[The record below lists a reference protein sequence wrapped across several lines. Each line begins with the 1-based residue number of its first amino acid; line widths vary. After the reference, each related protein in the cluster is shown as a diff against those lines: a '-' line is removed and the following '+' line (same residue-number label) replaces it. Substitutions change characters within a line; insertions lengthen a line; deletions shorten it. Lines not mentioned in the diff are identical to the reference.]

1 MAVPKTLTLPAI
13 PIRDMVL
20 FPGARVPF
28 VVGRSASV
36 RTLELAIKAGD
47 HLLMLTQKDAKVEAP
62 GQDDLYPI
70 GTLALVESVLALP
83 KDYYKV
89 GVKGIAR
96 VSLRRYD
103 DSGEIIQAEAYLLA
117 EPTQP
122 PAESLQP
129 FHQAVEAF
137 LGRNSDASRLLSM
150 DQIRELPLGKAID
163 TVAGLL
169 PAEVKQKQEILDQ
182 LEIGPRLEAMM
193 RLLELDAARSE
204 VDRTLDEKTR
214 QRLDQDH
221 KQYVLNEKMRVIQ
234 QELGKKEEKDEF
246 ARLKDQIEAA
256 GMSAEA
262 RAKALEE
269 LERLEAMPPQSAEA
283 TVSRTY
289 LDWLLALPWT
299 TMADERL
306 DLMEAERV
314 LDEDHSGLD
323 RIKARILEHLAVMAR
338 LQKVSDMNEGGPP
351 GRAASSASPLVLPH
365 AEAGQSPSAAS
376 TKVSEG
382 ENRPP
387 LRGPILCLVGPPGV
401 GKTSLARS
409 IARAL
414 NRPFVR
420 LSLGGVRDEAE
431 IRGHRR
437 TYIGS
442 MPGRIISLMKKAKV
456 RNPLMLLDEIDKMAS
471 DFRGDPSS
479 ALLEVLDPEQN
490 ANFQDHYLDVGFD
503 LSQVLFLATANIR
516 HQIPEP
522 LEDRLEV
529 LELSGYTTK
538 EKLAIAEQ
546 HLLPR
551 ALEGHGM
558 KDLGVHFEPAALEK
572 LVQDYT
578 REAGVR
584 QLEREIAN
592 ILRKLARHTLQPE
605 KGEAFDSVITAERV
619 PKLLGPEKFLETRA
633 EDTAPPGLVNGL
645 AWTPTGGDLLTIE
658 AAVLPGKGVLKLTGK
673 LGEVMQESANLALSY
688 VRARAERLGLK
699 RDFLDTVDLHVH
711 VPEGAIPKDGPSA
724 GITLATALISVL
736 TGIPARADLAMTGEL
751 TLRGRVL
758 PIGGLKEKLLA
769 AHRQGRKAVLI
780 PSENARHLEEIP
792 AEVREQLSIHL
803 VSHMDEVIQLALTR
817 MPQPLG
823 AESAGPGRENPAT
836 AQ

>member
-122 PAESLQP
+122 PTESLQP

-262 RAKALEE
+262 KAKALEE

-323 RIKARILEHLAVMAR
+323 KIKARILEHLAVMAR
-338 LQKVSDMNEGGPP
+338 LQGQHDPGEAQKLEEPGGPT
-351 GRAASSASPLVLPH
+351 RTA
-365 AEAGQSPSAAS
+365 
-376 TKVSEG
+376 
-382 ENRPP
+382 

-592 ILRKLARHTLQPE
+592 ILRKLARHTLQPHLSDSA
-605 KGEAFDSVITAERV
+605 GEAFDPLITAERV

-658 AAVLPGKGVLKLTGK
+658 AAVLPGKGILKLTGK

-699 RDFLDTVDLHVH
+699 RDFLDSVDLHVH

-736 TGIPARADLAMTGEL
+736 TGIPARGDLAMTGEL

-823 AESAGPGRENPAT
+823 SESAGPGRENPAT

>member
-1 MAVPKTLTLPAI
+1 MALPKTVTLPAI

-28 VVGRSASV
+28 VVGRAASV
-36 RTLELAIKAGD
+36 KTLELAIKAGD
-47 HLLMLTQKDAKVEAP
+47 HLLMLTQRDPKVETPALA
-62 GQDDLYPI
+62 DLYPV
-70 GTLALVESVLALP
+70 GTLALVESVIALP
-83 KDYYKV
+83 KDFYKV
-89 GVKGIAR
+89 GVKGVAR
-96 VSLRRYD
+96 VALKDYD
-103 DSGEIIQAEAYLLA
+103 DSGEVIQAEATLLA
-117 EPTQP
+117 EPGAS
-122 PAESLQP
+122 PAVSLAP

-137 LGRNSDASRLLSM
+137 LARNPDASRLLSL
-150 DQIRELPLGKAID
+150 DQIRELPLGKAVD
-163 TVAGLL
+163 TVAGLV
-169 PAEVKQKQEILDQ
+169 PADPRQKQAILEC
-182 LEIGPRLEAMM
+182 LEVEPRLEALLK
-193 RLLELDAARSE
+193 LLELDATRSE

-246 ARLKDQIEAA
+246 ARLRDQIGAA
-256 GMSAEA
+256 GMSDEA

-269 LERLEAMPPQSAEA
+269 LDRLEAMPPQSAEA

-289 LDWLLALPWT
+289 LDWLLALPWKA
-299 TMADERL
+299 MAEEHI
-306 DLMEAERV
+306 DLAEAERI
-314 LDEDHSGLD
+314 LDEDHSGLEKV
-323 RIKARILEHLAVMAR
+323 KARILEHLAVMAR
-338 LQKVSDMNEGGPP
+338 LRGQEAPAGGAPEGN
-351 GRAASSASPLVLPH
+351 RA
-365 AEAGQSPSAAS
+365 
-376 TKVSEG
+376 
-382 ENRPP
+382 P

-414 NRPFVR
+414 GRPFVR

-490 ANFQDHYLDVGFD
+490 AGFQDHYLDVGFD
-503 LSQVLFLATANIR
+503 LSQVLFLATANVR

-529 LELSGYTTK
+529 LELSGYTTR
-538 EKLAIAEQ
+538 EKLAIAER
-546 HLLPR
+546 HLVPR

-558 KDLGVHFEPAALEK
+558 QDLGVRFEEGALEK
-572 LVQDYT
+572 VIQAYT

-592 ILRKLARHTLQPE
+592 LLRKLARHTLQPHLSDA
-605 KGEAFDSVITAERV
+605 GTEAFDPVLTADRV
-619 PKLLGPEKFLETRA
+619 PRLLGPEKVLETRA
-633 EDTAPPGLVNGL
+633 EDTAPPGVVNGL

-658 AAVLPGKGVLKLTGK
+658 AAVLPGKGSLKLTGK
-673 LGEVMQESANLALSY
+673 LGEVMQESANLALSF

-699 RDFLDTVDLHVH
+699 PDFLDRVDLHVH

-736 TGIPARADLAMTGEL
+736 TGIPARADVAMTGEL

-769 AHRQGRKAVLI
+769 AHRQGRTAVLI
-780 PSENARHLEEIP
+780 PSENARHLEEVP

-803 VSHMDEVIQLALTR
+803 VAHMDEVIQLALTR
-817 MPQPLG
+817 SPEPLQADGIAPGPQAP
-823 AESAGPGRENPAT
+823 GPE
-836 AQ
+836 AQPQ

>member
-47 HLLMLTQKDAKVEAP
+47 HLLMLTQKDAKVETP
-62 GQDDLYPI
+62 GQDDLFPI
-70 GTLALVESVLALP
+70 GTLALVESVIALP

-96 VSLRRYD
+96 VNLRRYD
-103 DSGEIIQAEAYLLA
+103 DSGEVIQAEAYLLP
-117 EPTQP
+117 EPTH
-122 PAESLQP
+122 PAGQALQP

-150 DQIRELPLGKAID
+150 DQIRELSLGKAID
-163 TVAGLL
+163 TVAGLV
-169 PAEVKQKQEILDQ
+169 PAEVKQKQEILEQ
-182 LEIGPRLEAMM
+182 LEIGPRLEALMH
-193 RLLELDAARSE
+193 LLELDAARSE

-234 QELGKKEEKDEF
+234 QELGKKEEKDEG

-262 RAKALEE
+262 KAKALEE

-289 LDWLLALPWT
+289 LDWLLALPWQA
-299 TMADERL
+299 MAEERL

-323 RIKARILEHLAVMAR
+323 KIKARILEHLAVMAR
-338 LQKVSDMNEGGPP
+338 LQKGASGAEET
-351 GRAASSASPLVLPH
+351 GRS
-365 AEAGQSPSAAS
+365 
-376 TKVSEG
+376 
-382 ENRPP
+382 P

-490 ANFQDHYLDVGFD
+490 GSFQDHYLDLGFD
-503 LSQVLFLATANIR
+503 LSQVLFLATANVR

-558 KDLGVHFEPAALEK
+558 KDMGVRFEPAALEK
-572 LVQDYT
+572 VVQAYT

-605 KGEAFDSVITAERV
+605 KGETFDPVITAERV
-619 PKLLGPEKFLETRA
+619 PKLLGPEKILESRA

-699 RDFLDTVDLHVH
+699 RDFLDSVDLHVH

-780 PSENARHLEEIP
+780 PSENARHLEEVP

-803 VSHMDEVIQLALTR
+803 VGHMDEVIQLALAR
-817 MPQPLG
+817 MPEPLLPE
-823 AESAGPGRENPAT
+823 AAAPTAQGPARENPT
-836 AQ
+836 PQ